1 MVTHIGGLDSVAETT
16 LNLPQI
22 PGGKKLIYTNISME
36 LTALEEF
43 ETKGKTDPLFA
54 ELAKIIARTKG
65 LWSVEAEKY
74 LLDHAT
80 PI

>member
-1 MVTHIGGLDSVAETT
+1 
-16 LNLPQI
+16 
-22 PGGKKLIYTNISME
+22 ME
-36 LTALEEF
+36 LTALEKF

-54 ELAKIIARTKG
+54 ELAKIIAKTKG